1 MVTQDAWELNAA
13 RGYKVGLVST
23 PYQYHLSKE
32 LTFGE
37 EELVTLDALDKM
49 EQKGAT
55 CTADRASPGFYSQLY
70 AVPKKGWGPQ
80 DNYQPK
86 ETKSIREV
94 TALQDGKHKIMLRD
108 ILKQGDYM
116 TKVDLKDA
124 YFMVPV
130 HQKHRDLTRFMWKG
144 RAYQF
149 TCLPFGLSS
158 APWAFTKITRPIITV
173 LRCMGLR
180 TIMYIGDILILA
192 ESETLA
198 REHTAAL
205 IFLLENLGLVVNY
218 PKSQTIPSQVIE
230 FLGFSIES
238 R

>member
-1 MVTQDAWELNAA
+1 MGVECCKRVQSRPGVN
-13 RGYKVGLVST
+13 
-23 PYQYHLSKE
+23 
-32 LTFGE
+32 
-37 EELVTLDALDKM
+37 TLPIPPF
-49 EQKGAT
+49 KGT
-55 CTADRASPGFYSQLY
+55 DI
-70 AVPKKGWGPQ
+70 WGGRTG
-80 DNYQPK
+80 DTGRTN
-86 ETKSIREV
+86 R
-94 TALQDGKHKIMLRD
+94 QDGTKGR
-108 ILKQGDYM
+108 YM

-130 HQKHRDLTRFMWKG
+130 HQKHQHLTRFMWKG

-205 IFLLENLGLVVNY
+205 IFLLENLGLVVNH
-218 PKSQTIPSQVIE
+218 PKSQAIPSQVLE
-230 FLGFSIES
+230 FLGFSIDS
-238 R
+238 RSMEIKLPGDKIKKRQGDYCHR